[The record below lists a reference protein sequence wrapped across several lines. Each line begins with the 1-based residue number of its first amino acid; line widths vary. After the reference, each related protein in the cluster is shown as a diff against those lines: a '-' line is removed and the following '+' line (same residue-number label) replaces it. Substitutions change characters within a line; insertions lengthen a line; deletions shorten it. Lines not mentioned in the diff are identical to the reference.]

1 MILLNVT
8 YQAKSGQGEAFYQAV
23 CDARVPELS
32 RAEAG
37 NIKYDYYRSVD
48 DPDTILLIEHWKDA
62 EAFQLHTEEEHFK
75 NLGKIKEQ
83 YVAETIIG
91 KYEVEA

>member
-8 YQAKSGQGEAFYQAV
+8 YKAKSGQRDAFYKAV
-23 CDARVPELS
+23 CDAKVPEVS

-37 NIKYDYYRSVD
+37 NIKYDYYMSVD
-48 DPDTILLIEHWKDA
+48 DEDTILLVEHWKDA
-62 EAFQLHTEEEHFK
+62 EAFKLHTEEAHFK
-75 NLGKIKEQ
+75 QLGKIKEE
-83 YVAETIIG
+83 YVEETILG

>member
-8 YQAKSGQGEAFYQAV
+8 YKVKSGQREAFYQAV
-23 CDARVPELS
+23 CDAKVPELS

-37 NIKYDYYRSVD
+37 NIKYDYYLSVD
-48 DPDTILLIEHWKDA
+48 DADTILLIEHWKDA
-62 EAFQLHTEEEHFK
+62 EAFKLHTEEEHFK
-75 NLGKIKEQ
+75 LLGKIKDE